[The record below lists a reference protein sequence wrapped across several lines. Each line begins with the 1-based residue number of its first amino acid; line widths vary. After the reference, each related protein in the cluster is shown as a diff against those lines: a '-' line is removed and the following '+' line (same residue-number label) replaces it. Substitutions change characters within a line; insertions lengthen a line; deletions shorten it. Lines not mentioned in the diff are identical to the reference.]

1 MSIVIRAAA
10 RTLPPA
16 MRDRY
21 REQWLA
27 DARDARENGLRPA
40 SIAVAALTFAA
51 TYERPLPSRPVPSAE
66 QSERRSR
73 LALGLA
79 LSAALLSLSQYP
91 RVGFSGLTSIV
102 VWDFVDFFLGMLLL
116 AYAVLAPIVALV
128 WVRGLRA
135 RWAVA
140 LLALA
145 TTAPVVAA
153 LGLSFSDDAYLRDA
167 PVFAVAALLI
177 AVACGLLWRPTGS
190 SLRAPIV
197 GAVLVWAVTALGVI
211 YGAVIAWP
219 ARTPLNFG
227 EENAALYEEWIRL
240 KLQFEALVTQVFWVW
255 AIAGFVLGVLVFV
268 VGRRLSERDAAAL
281 VIAATAISL
290 LGASGVFGLLEL
302 GMSGTVPEVL
312 LDPLRLIVQVLLV
325 AVVLVAVGGVRFTPA
340 NVARRVPGQA
350 RES

>member
-10 RTLPPA
+10 RTLPSA

-27 DARDARENGLRPA
+27 DARDATANGLRPA

-51 TYERPLPSRPVPSAE
+51 TYDRPLPSRRVPSPE
-66 QSERRSR
+66 QRERRSR

-91 RVGFSGLTSIV
+91 RIGFSGLTSIV
-102 VWDFVDFFLGMLLL
+102 VWDFIDFFLGMLLF

-128 WVRGLRA
+128 WVRGKRA
-135 RWAVA
+135 RWAVS

-145 TTAPVVAA
+145 TIAPVVAA
-153 LGLSFSDDAYLRDA
+153 LGLTFSDDAYLRDA

-177 AVACGLLWRPTGS
+177 AGACALLWRPTGR
-190 SLRAPIV
+190 SLRAPVV

-211 YGAVIAWP
+211 YGALLAWP
-219 ARTPLNFG
+219 ARTPLTFG

-255 AIAGFVLGVLVFV
+255 AIAGFVLGVLAFV
-268 VGRRLSERDAAAL
+268 IGRRLNERDAVAL
-281 VIAATAISL
+281 GLVAIAISL

-302 GMSGTVPEVL
+302 GMSGTVAEVL
-312 LDPLRLIVQVLLV
+312 LDPLRLIAQVLLV
-325 AVVLVAVGGVRFTPA
+325 AVVLVAVGGVRFTRA
-340 NVARRVPGQA
+340 RVPQPVA
-350 RES
+350 T